1 MKRIVL
7 FLLFALLLVGCGNQ
21 PQTLSE
27 LKSEYVTIDDS
38 IRVHYKLWNESDD
51 SDAKA
56 VCFVHGFGCD
66 MNTWEKQF
74 EAFRDDK
81 GLQLVFIDLP
91 GYGQSD
97 KPHVEYT
104 LDFFAHAID
113 KVLNK
118 NNIKDAVF
126 VGHSLGT
133 PVCRQTLLGTD
144 HKGAL
149 VDVDGVYCF
158 YDGTETPEYVEAVIQ
173 FGHAFDGNNCREVIT
188 GFVSSLAGKET
199 PQEINDYAMSV
210 MPETPQYVASSTM
223 QHLIEKRWWPNR
235 QIILPAMVICTQ
247 NSGLDTDNK
256 QKMERLYPN
265 LDYTELTTCGHF
277 IHMEQPEMFNDKLK
291 AFIASQMPNKQA
303 DEVNILFEIRPE
315 VNYVNLYTLAGLG
328 ISDEEYTAKYGHT
341 LPKAAVDTL
350 QKYKDYLTF
359 GQGEGGML
367 SGTFFFM
374 VSAET
379 FANAD
384 SLQKVMDKYQ
394 EMTKSYNSPDEI
406 MNVAN
411 AIAQVYVDNYDNY
424 LKNVYPQA
432 KKDMEERQ
440 NQLSQ
445 HMKDHSFVKDWER
458 VTGYTWNRGDYHWLL
473 YRAGAKGP
481 SYNNLN
487 ENTNTVYFNQYL
499 DYQLAMFS
507 HEFGIFLMQ
516 DRIDPIVEEMKEY
529 VRTLKSTKDL
539 TYVPW
544 SAFESMACWYNCKI
558 AGGET
563 EDYRNFSNADVKTF
577 CQIFDRL
584 SATGIKDPAE
594 LYRKGIMEYLN
605 EQ

>member
-173 FGHAFDGNNCREVIT
+173 FGHAFDGDNCREVIT

-199 PQEINDYAMSV
+199 PQEVNDYAMSV

>member
-56 VCFVHGFGCD
+56 VCLVHGFGCD

-173 FGHAFDGNNCREVIT
+173 FGHAFDGDNCREVIT